1 MRSFGTK
8 NHALWSTQKKERTF
22 GVTEFLKDGRVP
34 KLHEDVLLRAEDPG
48 FLVFNPKTDMVLQ
61 TNLVGAEIFRQCD
74 GKRTISKIGKLITD
88 IFGIENEVAFRDAKA
103 FFAELAE
110 FELVEYV

>member
-1 MRSFGTK
+1 
-8 NHALWSTQKKERTF
+8 LWSTQKKERTF

-34 KLHEDVLLRAEDPG
+34 KLHEDVLLRAEDFG
-48 FLVFNPKTDMVLQ
+48 LLVFNPKTDMVLQ
-61 TNLVGAEIFRQCD
+61 TNPVGAEIFHQCD
-74 GKRTISKIGKLITD
+74 GKRTISEIGKLITD

-103 FFAELAE
+103 FFAELTE

>member
-1 MRSFGTK
+1 
-8 NHALWSTQKKERTF
+8 LWSTQKKERTF
-22 GVTEFLKDGRVP
+22 GVIEDLQDSRIP

-61 TNLVGAEIFRQCD
+61 TNPVGAEIFRQCD
-74 GKRTISKIGKLITD
+74 GKRTIWEIGKLITD
-88 IFGIENEVAFRDAKA
+88 IFGIEKEVAFRDAKA